1 MSKRLLTA
9 AAGVLVLAAFAQ
21 TATAGPKPPYTVTC
35 AVGGQSGAT
44 WSHSKLS
51 GLTFV
56 WTTSGTPVSTDV
68 PVFSAHPPH
77 GFAVTVTPVGATSLT
92 VTFHNTDGT
101 DDPVTQS
108 CT

>member
-9 AAGVLVLAAFAQ
+9 AAAGLVLAAFAQ
-21 TATAGPKPPYTVTC
+21 TATAAPKSPYTVTC
-35 AVGGQSGAT
+35 AVGGQSSAT

-51 GLTFV
+51 GMTFD
-56 WTTSGTPVSTDV
+56 WTTSGSPVSTTV

-77 GFAVTVTPVGATSLT
+77 GLAVTVTPVGATSLT

-101 DDPVTQS
+101 DDQVTES
-108 CT
+108 CA

>member
-9 AAGVLVLAAFAQ
+9 AAGVLVLAVFAQ

-51 GLTFV
+51 GLTFD
-56 WTTSGTPVSTDV
+56 WTTGSGDVTNTV

-77 GFAVTVTPVGATSLT
+77 GFAVTVTPVGATSVT

-101 DDPVTQS
+101 DDPVTQP

>member
-21 TATAGPKPPYTVTC
+21 TANAGPKPPYTVTC
-35 AVGGQSGAT
+35 AVGGQSSAT

-51 GLTFV
+51 GLTFA
-56 WTTSGTPVSTDV
+56 WTTSSGTVSTDV
-68 PVFSAHPPH
+68 PVFSPHPPH
-77 GFAVTVTPVGATSLT
+77 GFVVTVTPAGATSLT
-92 VTFHNTDGT
+92 VTFHNTNGT
-101 DDPVTQS
+101 DDPVTQA

>member
-21 TATAGPKPPYTVTC
+21 TATAGPKPPYDVTC
-35 AVGGQSGAT
+35 AIGGQSTAT
-44 WSHSKLS
+44 WSHSKLT
-51 GLTFV
+51 GMTFD
-56 WTTSGTPVSTDV
+56 WTTSAGTVSTPV

-77 GFAVTVTPVGATSLT
+77 GSVLTVTAPGATSLT

-101 DDPVTQS
+101 DDQVTQP
-108 CT
+108 CA

>member
-21 TATAGPKPPYTVTC
+21 TATAAKSPYTVTC
-35 AVGGQSGAT
+35 ALGGQSTAT

-51 GLTFV
+51 GLTFM

-77 GFAVTVTPVGATSLT
+77 GSALTVTAAGATSLT

-101 DDPVTQS
+101 DDPVTQP

>member
-9 AAGVLVLAAFAQ
+9 AAAVLVLAVSAQ
-21 TATAGPKPPYTVTC
+21 TATADPKPPYTVTC

-44 WSHSKLS
+44 WSHSKLT
-51 GLTFV
+51 GLTFD
-56 WTTSGTPVSTDV
+56 WTTSGAPVSTTV

-101 DDPVTQS
+101 DDPVTQP
-108 CT
+108 CA

>member
-9 AAGVLVLAAFAQ
+9 AAGVVVLAAFAQ
-21 TATAGPKPPYTVTC
+21 TALAGPKPPYAVTC
-35 AVGGQSGAT
+35 AVGGQSSAT

-51 GLTFV
+51 GMRFDWATAG
-56 WTTSGTPVSTDV
+56 GTVSTTV

-101 DDPVTQS
+101 DDPVTQA
-108 CT
+108 CA